1 MELGVF
7 LVTMSAYALA
17 IYLWWSE
24 RAPNYVVGLLAGHFC
39 SLLSP
44 LWQKL
49 YGFSYDERFPI
60 LLRFG
65 YDEQLQAVSRLPYA
79 LPRPVFLGAWT
90 IMLAPLAIFYLF
102 RHRWWFPSYMT
113 TLLTFVLFTLY
124 HLLAE
129 TIGVRQEWWHYTEL
143 SALPLDVPATLLSA
157 LMNGLVSLAL
167 LAALLLTRRY
177 ALLSMLL
184 ILLPMPLALMLFVYG
199 VLGAPLYLV
208 LLLQAQSW
216 AGVIGLVGT
225 LGMVLSGVHI
235 VAGSLDL
242 PRDARQPV

>member
-1 MELGVF
+1 MELGLF
-7 LVTMSAYALA
+7 LLTISVYGLA
-17 IYLWWSE
+17 VYLWSRE
-24 RAPNYVVGLLAGHFC
+24 RAPNYLVALLAGHFC

-44 LWQKL
+44 LGQRR
-49 YGFSYDERFPI
+49 YGCRDDDQFPI
-60 LLRFG
+60 LFRFG

-90 IMLAPLAIFYLF
+90 ILLVPLAIFYLF
-102 RHRWWFPSYMT
+102 RHRWWFPSYLT
-113 TLLTFVLFTLY
+113 ILLTFALFTLY

-129 TIGVRQEWWHYTEL
+129 MIGVREGWWRYTEL
-143 SALPLDVPATLLSA
+143 SALPLGVSEMLLSA
-157 LMNGLVSLAL
+157 LMNGLVSLGL
-167 LAALLLTRRY
+167 LAALILTRRY

-184 ILLPMPLALMLFVYG
+184 IMLPMPLALMLFVYG

-225 LGMVLSGVHI
+225 LGLVLWGVHI
-235 VAGSLDL
+235 VASSLDQ
-242 PRDARQPV
+242 PRELRQPN